1 MYFVFTIKT
10 KRKSVP
16 VTKVK
21 WREKNVKII
30 LVWLPH
36 HSLEYSEISPNVSF
50 EEIDTELTTKKW

>member
-30 LVWLPH
+30 LVWLSH
-36 HSLEYSEISPNVSF
+36 HSLEYSEISPNVNF
-50 EEIDTELTTKKW
+50 EDIDT